1 MLKLAAHEI
10 VVEFADGRKGLYSR
24 FAIEALNDCGRIA
37 KFVKRRKD
45 GAITRAFALAM
56 PGEIAKPSHRTAT
69 VIHDFPM
76 TYSHN
81 MRACE
86 GYAISDSAM
95 V

>member
-1 MLKLAAHEI
+1 MLKLATSEI

-56 PGEIAKPSHRTAT
+56 PGEIARPSHRTPT
-69 VIHDFPM
+69 VVQVLPC
-76 TYSHN
+76 TYTHRSSLD
-81 MRACE
+81 A
-86 GYAISDSAM
+86 GY
-95 V
+95 